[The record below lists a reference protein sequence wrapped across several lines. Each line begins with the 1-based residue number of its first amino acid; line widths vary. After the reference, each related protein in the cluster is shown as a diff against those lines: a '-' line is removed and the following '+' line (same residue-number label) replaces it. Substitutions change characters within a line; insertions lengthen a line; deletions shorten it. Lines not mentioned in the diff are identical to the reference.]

1 MANTTTGAEF
11 RAAAVHEALVGE
23 VPPAT
28 VRLPATVVFDS
39 QPRADGA
46 DAVDRAA
53 DSWTKA
59 PSLRAPVREHARAPA
74 SATQEAIDLPALSGG
89 RWAALSLLLS
99 LVVTG
104 LASAYWSKVEVT
116 ALANGAVVVQGGP
129 RPVIARVAGTVA
141 TLTVRAGQAVVAG
154 QEVLKLDA
162 TELEA
167 RAQNALEQW
176 RAVQDETQALDAKSA
191 ILHEHT
197 VGALRA
203 KRQLLAARARLKQRA
218 VEDLSS
224 RSARQ
229 RQLVALGVASQDDAL
244 SARQTQRVAEED
256 LLLIRQQIAD
266 VDLDLRDREERFE
279 EQQQARA
286 RRTKEAV
293 AALTEARHLVEMSTL
308 RAPVSGR
315 IESLLV
321 TTGQA
326 VQEGAPLARIVPEG
340 TRNSVV
346 AFASVQDAG
355 FLEPGLE
362 ARVEFASLP
371 VSEFGKASARVTRVS
386 QDVATERDVA
396 EVLGESQAPA
406 TIRIELELL
415 PGSHLDQLLPRL
427 RSGER
432 ATVRVNTRQRRV
444 ITLLFDFLHR
454 WLE

>member
-1 MANTTTGAEF
+1 
-11 RAAAVHEALVGE
+11 
-23 VPPAT
+23 
-28 VRLPATVVFDS
+28 
-39 QPRADGA
+39 
-46 DAVDRAA
+46 
-53 DSWTKA
+53 
-59 PSLRAPVREHARAPA
+59 
-74 SATQEAIDLPALSGG
+74 LPALSGG

-99 LVVTG
+99 LVITG
-104 LASAYWSKVEVT
+104 LATAIWSTVEVT

-167 RAQNALEQW
+167 RAQNAFEQW
-176 RAVQDETQALDAKSA
+176 RAVQDETQALDAKSRG
-191 ILHEHT
+191 LHEHT
-197 VGALRA
+197 VRALRA
-203 KRQLLAARARLKQRA
+203 KRQLLAARARLKERC

-229 RQLVALGVASQDDAL
+229 RQLLALGAASQDDAL
-244 SARQTQRVAEED
+244 SARQAHRGAEED

-266 VDLDLRDREERFE
+266 VDLELRDREVTFE
-279 EQQQARA
+279 EQQQTRA
-286 RRTKEAV
+286 RRAKEAM
-293 AALTEARHLVEMSTL
+293 ASLTEARHLVEMSTL

-326 VQEGAPLARIVPEG
+326 VPEGAPLARIVPEG

-346 AFASVQDAG
+346 AFASVKDAG

-396 EVLGESQAPA
+396 EVLGEPQAPA
-406 TIRIELELL
+406 TIRIELELV

-444 ITLLFDFLHR
+444 ITLLFDFLRR